1 MTRLIQQIA
10 KRLGMALG
18 LDYATAE
25 QEAWWILE
33 NITGKSKTHLLL
45 ANTHIV
51 THAQELTLEKM
62 LKQRTEEKKPLQYI
76 LGSVPF
82 CELNILVRPPI
93 LIPRPETE
101 EWVSWLINLFDPV
114 VKQEPLKIL
123 DLCTGTGC
131 IAFALAHALPETS
144 VIGIDI
150 NPEAIDLANDNKA
163 HNAIKNV
170 TFLCSDLYASL
181 NALQPFHLIVSNPPY
196 ITEKEYT
203 SLEASVSSWEDPQA
217 LVAQHNGMAIYQR
230 IIQEAHRYLTPHP
243 LMQTYNLPV
252 IALESGTDPQ
262 AIQSLLSSKNF
273 STSHTFSDMQHK
285 IRCICARQK
294 GLI

>member
-1 MTRLIQQIA
+1 MTRLIQHIA
-10 KRLGMALG
+10 KRLETALG

-33 NITGKSKTHLLL
+33 TITGLSKARLLFL
-45 ANTHIV
+45 NTQ
-51 THAQELTLEKM
+51 TLTQDQELTLEKM
-62 LKQRTEEKKPLQYI
+62 LKQRIEEKKPLQYI

-82 CELNILVRPPI
+82 CNLEILVRPPI

-101 EWVSWLINLFDPV
+101 EWVSWLINLFDPI
-114 VKQEPLKIL
+114 KQEPLKIL

-131 IAFALAHALPETS
+131 IALALAHAFSQSS

-150 NPEAIDLANDNKA
+150 NPEAINLANDNKS

-170 TFLCSDLYASL
+170 TFLYSDLYAAL

-196 ITEKEYT
+196 ITEKEYA
-203 SLEASVSSWEDPQA
+203 SLDPSVTTWEDRQA
-217 LVAQHNGMAIYQR
+217 LVAEHEGMAIYER
-230 IIQEAHRYLTPHP
+230 IIQNAHTYLTPHP
-243 LMQTYNLPV
+243 LMQIHNLPTIV
-252 IALESGTDPQ
+252 LESGTDPQ
-262 AIQSLLSSKNF
+262 AIESLLLSENF
-273 STSHTFSDMQHK
+273 SVSHTFSDMQHK